1 MAAVAL
7 GAALETALL
16 TFMLAEWGEDN
27 GGELKI
33 PATSLWMI

>member
-16 TFMLAEWGEDN
+16 TFILVEWGEDQVE
-27 GGELKI
+27 ELEV
-33 PATSLWMI
+33 PDGSC